1 MTATVCRLGKGVAE
15 ADPDAVID
23 ALRRA
28 STNYWPYGRWL
39 DTNSPKD
46 MVAELRSG
54 GCPDASHVSE
64 YVAVSALHH
73 CYDGWSY
80 LSQALVA
87 EASANF
93 AVARHL
99 SYYAELRAAMS
110 LLAVHGIAVMDSR
123 PAIVTRTGACNTA
136 LPRIG
141 THEFAWKALSLLCR
155 HTNYRV
161 FLDVIQPGRNTLTD
175 WTAPLLHGIAASVTD
190 RWMNDWSRNFYRDP
204 DDRWSRNRASYN
216 PTALLTEGPRPARQ
230 VADMLIA
237 MWRLVEPHGADGFAV
252 LDRSLLRQALGQ
264 LLDESSGDQ
273 PGLTLISAVHEAANP
288 RTEAIRR
295 MTEGLVLSESQHRY
309 WYDALMAKDQD
320 TDDFVAQASK
330 KAYESHQL
338 LARALLLLRLAT
350 GSVAKLLSGS
360 VADARQG
367 LAFWLNDLQVRRQL
381 WPGNEPPEEF
391 SDLWDDVDDSI
402 EEIDDWRHR
411 GGCYY
416 EMWRDHGDAVTTL
429 ATTERIFLWGLGL

>member
-1 MTATVCRLGKGVAE
+1 
-15 ADPDAVID
+15 
-23 ALRRA
+23 
-28 STNYWPYGRWL
+28 
-39 DTNSPKD
+39 
-46 MVAELRSG
+46 MVAEFRDG
-54 GCPDASHVSE
+54 RCPKASHVSE

-93 AVARHL
+93 AVARHH

-110 LLAVHGIAVMDSR
+110 FLAVHGIAVMHNR
-123 PAIVTRTGACNTA
+123 HAIVTTTGACNTA
-136 LPRIG
+136 LPRMG
-141 THEFAWKALSLLCR
+141 THKFAWKALSLLCR
-155 HTNYRV
+155 HTNYCV
-161 FLDVIQPGRNTLTD
+161 FLDVIQPGRNTLAD
-175 WTAPLLHGIAASVTD
+175 WTAPLLHGIAKHVTD
-190 RWMNDWSRNFYRDP
+190 KWMNDWSRNFYRDP
-204 DDRWSRNRASYN
+204 DDRWSRNRASYS

-273 PGLTLISAVHEAANP
+273 PGLAVISEVHEAPNP

-295 MTEGLVLSESQHRY
+295 MTEGLALSGSQNRY
-309 WYDALMAKDQD
+309 WHDVLMADDQD
-320 TDDFVAQASK
+320 TDDFVAQASM
-330 KAYESHQL
+330 KAYDSHQL
-338 LARALLLLRLAT
+338 LTRALLLLRLAT
-350 GSVAKLLSGS
+350 GSVAELLAVSGG
-360 VADARQG
+360 DARQV
-367 LAFWLNDLQVRRQL
+367 LSFWLNDLRMRRHL
-381 WPGNEPPEEF
+381 WPDNEPPEEF

-402 EEIDDWRHR
+402 QEIDYWRRR

-429 ATTERIFLWGLGL
+429 TTTERIFLWGLGL